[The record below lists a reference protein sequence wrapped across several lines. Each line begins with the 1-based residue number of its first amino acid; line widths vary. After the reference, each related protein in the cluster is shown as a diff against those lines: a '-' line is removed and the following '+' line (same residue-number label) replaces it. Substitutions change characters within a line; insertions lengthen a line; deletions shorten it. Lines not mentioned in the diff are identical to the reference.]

1 MLNAFY
7 AYNENKMGKELYFV
21 AGADQLLHKSIMIKC
36 CFSNYEFY
44 LELFTKD
51 ELEVCFLY
59 IFLEGTQFS
68 SGLRYIQAL
77 LGCFCGGRQCTL
89 ST

>member
-21 AGADQLLHKSIMIKC
+21 VGADQLLHMIKC

-44 LELFTKD
+44 LELFTND

-68 SGLRYIQAL
+68 SGFRYIQAL
-77 LGCFCGGRQCTL
+77 LGCFCGGRQCML
-89 ST
+89 SA